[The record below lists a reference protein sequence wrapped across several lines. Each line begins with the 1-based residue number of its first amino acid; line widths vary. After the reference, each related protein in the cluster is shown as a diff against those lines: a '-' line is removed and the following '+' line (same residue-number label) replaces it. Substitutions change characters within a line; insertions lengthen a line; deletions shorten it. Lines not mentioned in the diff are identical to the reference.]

1 MVEADDDWKVCE
13 VEEKEVVDDVEEEG
27 SLDLCHS

>member
-1 MVEADDDWKVCE
+1 MIGKFARWRRL
-13 VEEKEVVDDVEEEG
+13 EEKEVVDDVEEEG